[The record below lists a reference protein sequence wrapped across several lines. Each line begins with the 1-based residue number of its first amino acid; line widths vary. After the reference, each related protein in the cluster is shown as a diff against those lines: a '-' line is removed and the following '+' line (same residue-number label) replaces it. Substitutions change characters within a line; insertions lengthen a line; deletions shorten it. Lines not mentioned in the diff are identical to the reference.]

1 MKVNDY
7 VRTEDGTITRIKMF
21 YEKKWEEPELIYARF
36 LCEDYEIYEYPMQT
50 KSSPNIIDLFE
61 EHDLV
66 VIEYYSLRYKER
78 VTRLF
83 EVDYKDKEFM
93 TLKNAH
99 CDFILR
105 NNEFND
111 EDKKSKPIIKS
122 ILTHEQFESMEYKV
136 KE

>member
-7 VRTEDGTITRIKMF
+7 VRTKDGIIDKVIIDYNGHCNSRSCNCKHISCKYNYYDEDTII
-21 YEKKWEEPELIYARF
+21 
-36 LCEDYEIYEYPMQT
+36 
-50 KSSPNIIDLFE
+50 KSSPNIIELFE

-99 CDFILR
+99 CDFMLR

-111 EDKKSKPIIKS
+111 EDKKLKPIIKS
-122 ILTHEQFESMEYKV
+122 IVTCEQFSQMEYKV
-136 KE
+136 GE